1 MRSVLRLVFQ
11 GSVTALEEEDKL
23 FALGLVGIRERLR
36 PVVKLGIHLG
46 TRLGELM
53 AIKRDEVNL
62 SPNSFFVK
70 LRSKGQDLKIEV
82 RPNHVL
88 IPKSKNGKP
97 RTIPLSSVAK
107 RIFHELLAEESTSDY
122 VFANPDTN
130 GPYTNIG
137 KSFAVACDDAG
148 IEDLTFHDL

>member
-1 MRSVLRLVFQ
+1 MS
-11 GSVTALEEEDKL
+11 LEEEDKL

-46 TRLGELM
+46 TRFGELM
-53 AIKRDEVNL
+53 AIKRDDVNL
-62 SPNSFFVK
+62 SPNSVFVK
-70 LRSKGQDLKIEV
+70 LRSKGLILKVDV

-107 RIFHELLAEESTSDY
+107 QIFGELLADESTSDY
-122 VFANPDTN
+122 VFANPDTDRPDRTV
-130 GPYTNIG
+130 GASIVKEGTR
-137 KSFAVACDDAG
+137 
-148 IEDLTFHDL
+148 